1 LGADSIDKERN
12 IIEVKFVNANGSEER
27 LTLASLTTGIA
38 DSVRLDLTM
47 SWSKGRDVTFK
58 LIKGSGPVS
67 LLRNHVATTHA
78 DADADDSLFVPDTET
93 TEAEESGMSTD
104 GDEMDASEVK
114 DLEADKEKPVA

>member
-1 LGADSIDKERN
+1 
-12 IIEVKFVNANGSEER
+12 
-27 LTLASLTTGIA
+27 
-38 DSVRLDLTM
+38 M

-67 LLRNHVATTHA
+67 LLGNHVATTHA
-78 DADADDSLFVPDTET
+78 DADADDSLFVPDAET